1 MFQIVEN
8 LGFSLRRHADIVLKV
23 GNIIM
28 LENEIEIIEQIDE
41 IIKSNDLLVVEPV
54 SNIQSRV
61 LCNGNGEIPPFAF
74 GNSPLLFAKLMVHQ
88 SPKTKGVFV

>member
-41 IIKSNDLLVVEPV
+41 IIKSNDLLVVGESF
-54 SNIQSRV
+54 SNIQPKV
-61 LCNGNGEIPPFAF
+61 LCNGNGAIFPFANRN
-74 GNSPLLFAKLMVHQ
+74 GKLSITVCQ
-88 SPKTKGVFV
+88 AYGAPKP

>member
-41 IIKSNDLLVVEPV
+41 IINFNDQVLLV
-54 SNIQSRV
+54 NHFLIH
-61 LCNGNGEIPPFAF
+61 
-74 GNSPLLFAKLMVHQ
+74 SPLQ
-88 SPKTKGVFV
+88 Q

>member
-41 IIKSNDLLVVEPV
+41 IIKSNDLLVDGESF
-54 SNIQSRV
+54 SNIQPKG
-61 LCNGNGEIPPFAF
+61 LCNTNGAISPFA
-74 GNSPLLFAKLMVHQ
+74 N
-88 SPKTKGVFV
+88 